1 MRVMGRTSTF
11 NAEIAAEICNRIA
24 EGEPL
29 RQICRDAHMPAWRT
43 VYDWMATDEDFSAHI
58 ARARQ
63 LGFDAI
69 AEEAL
74 EISDTP
80 LEGVEIEESDKDGT
94 KVKRGDMLGHR
105 KLQVETR
112 LKLLAKWF
120 PQKYGDQSRVELTG
134 ANGGPVQF
142 SDEQRAARLAAL
154 MALAARRQAVQPDDD
169 DPSGGLV

>member
-1 MRVMGRTSTF
+1 MTTRKTSYT
-11 NAEIAAEICNRIA
+11 AKIGAEICERLA

-29 RQICRDAHMPAWRT
+29 RKICRDTHMPAWRT
-43 VYDWMATDEDFSAHI
+43 VYDWIEKDKDFAARI
-58 ARARQ
+58 ARARS

-80 LEGVEIEESDKDGT
+80 VEGEETEDDGEKV

-112 LKLLAKWF
+112 LKLLAKWS
-120 PQKYGDQSRVELTG
+120 PEKYGEKRSVDLTVNESL
-134 ANGGPVQF
+134 A
-142 SDEQRAARLAAL
+142 DRLAR
-154 MALAARRQAVQPDDD
+154 ARART
-169 DPSGGLV
+169 SE

>member
-1 MRVMGRTSTF
+1 MNTRKTSYT
-11 NAEIAAEICNRIA
+11 AKIGAEICERLA

-29 RQICRDAHMPAWRT
+29 RKICRDTHMPAWRT
-43 VYDWMATDEDFSAHI
+43 VYDWMERDKDFAARI
-58 ARARQ
+58 ARARS

-80 LEGVEIEESDKDGT
+80 VEGEETEDDGEKV

-112 LKLLAKWF
+112 LKLLAKWS
-120 PQKYGDQSRVELTG
+120 PEKYGEKRSVDLTVNESL
-134 ANGGPVQF
+134 A
-142 SDEQRAARLAAL
+142 DRLAR
-154 MALAARRQAVQPDDD
+154 ARART
-169 DPSGGLV
+169 SE

>member
-1 MRVMGRTSTF
+1 MCRMPHYCP
-11 NAEIAAEICNRIA
+11 EIADEICVRIA

-29 RQICRDAHMPAWRT
+29 RKICHDLHMPSWQA
-43 VYDWMATDEDFSAHI
+43 VYQWIEKDEGFARRI
-58 ARARQ
+58 ARARD

-80 LEGVEIEESDKDGT
+80 VVGEETEDDGEKV

-112 LKLLAKWF
+112 LKLLAKWC
-120 PQKYGDQSRVELTG
+120 PAKYGEKRAVDLTVNESL
-134 ANGGPVQF
+134 A
-142 SDEQRAARLAAL
+142 DRLAR
-154 MALAARRQAVQPDDD
+154 ARART
-169 DPSGGLV
+169 GE